1 MRILML
7 TTVLPGSVSSGGEV
21 ASQAFADGIRA
32 LGHDVVVLGY
42 RRPGTRPPMHADDV
56 AVADRPIETAAA
68 PARASAWMAKAVV
81 TRRPYSVTK
90 YVSRRYAAAA
100 REQLRRLRPQLTVVD
115 HAQMAWAAPE
125 APYVYLAHNVE
136 HQLYAGLAGGC
147 GWSARASGREAQ
159 LMRRVEERLCR
170 GARAVWALADAD
182 AELLGSMAARAV
194 AFDIPVDVPPPA
206 PAQPSIDI
214 ALLGSWTWKA
224 NAAGLEWFL
233 RDVRPLLPEGVS
245 VEIAGSGSLDV
256 PAAVHGVTVRGRVP
270 DAAAFLQSARAV
282 AVPSVA
288 GGGLQIKTLDAIAS
302 GRPVV
307 ATPVATRGIANPP
320 TTVAVAADGAAFARE
335 LGRALASGGEA
346 DGPDA
351 ARRWARERAAR
362 FREQLRAAL
371 EDA

>member
-21 ASQAFADGIRA
+21 ASQAFAQGIRA

-56 AVADRPIETAAA
+56 AVAARPIETSAA
-68 PARASAWMAKAVV
+68 PVRASAWMARAVL

-90 YVSRRYAAAA
+90 YVSRQYAAAVG
-100 REQLRRLRPQLTVVD
+100 EQLRRLRPQLTVVD
-115 HAQMAWAAPE
+115 HAQMAWAAPD

-136 HQLYAGLAGGC
+136 HRLYAGLAGGR

-170 GARAVWALADAD
+170 GARAVWALVDADAD
-182 AELLGSMAARAV
+182 VLAAMAARTIT
-194 AFDIPVDVPPPA
+194 FDIPVAVPPV

-233 RDVRPLLPEGVS
+233 RDVRPRLPDGVS

-256 PAAVHGVTVRGRVP
+256 PAAVHGVTARGRVP
-270 DAAAFLQSARAV
+270 DAAAFLQSARVV

-307 ATPVATRGIANPP
+307 ATPVAMRGIADPPP
-320 TTVAVAADGAAFARE
+320 TVAIAADGPAFARE
-335 LGRALASGGEA
+335 VGRALISGGE
-346 DGPDA
+346 GHEPDV

-362 FREQLRAAL
+362 FRAQLRAAL
-371 EDA
+371 DDA